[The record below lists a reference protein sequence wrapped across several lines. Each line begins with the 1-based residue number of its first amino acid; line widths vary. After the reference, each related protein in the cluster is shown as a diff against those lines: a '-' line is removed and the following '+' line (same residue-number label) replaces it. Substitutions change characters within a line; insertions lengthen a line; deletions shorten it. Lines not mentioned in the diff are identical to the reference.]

1 MLKVW
6 HDIYILR
13 IGRRKLKSCVKAR
26 IKTKKKLSSLRLAV
40 HSFQD
45 FCGDLLYAGMREF
58 VVE

>member
-26 IKTKKKLSSLRLAV
+26 IKTKKNCQAYDWLYTVSRISV
-40 HSFQD
+40 ET
-45 FCGDLLYAGMREF
+45 FCMLG
-58 VVE
+58 